1 MQTANY
7 ENIIQNKVFD
17 SVQNAD
23 IAHLKYIAYTGQF
36 ELVHSLIRNASDQF
50 RSTIKDNEVFSQAIC
65 GSIKRINEL
74 KSVHNYELLKSEKQ
88 FLIELLVQF
97 RSCCERTGIFPREYY
112 ESVIQSGEIFIQ
124 LNDLS
129 KAYEILNDI
138 LHPGVN
144 KFPNLRVDVIS
155 KLALI
160 LSRRG
165 NIEKSGEFLKK
176 MIYHPYFITDRNQI
190 PEIFDSF
197 SKTVLQQGDLK
208 LYKSLLFTG
217 LKYFYTNSHSRRRL
231 FDQILKTY
239 RNIFKLLTSNEVT
252 KFNKATVF
260 IHWCYY
266 KIPDF
271 RKIKLHFINRI
282 FDKVLLAS
290 FYILNYL
297 IRRNPITLVNN
308 FQQNTLRL
316 KNFDTNSEDIANKY
330 TGTKKRI
337 LITRAM
343 GGIGDLLMMTP
354 GIHALKVKHPN
365 KEINL
370 AIPRRYFPI
379 FENNPD
385 VKLVNIEEDFFVHST
400 YNKWYNFTDCPAA
413 RVESRTAPKVKKN
426 RIEIFAKELGVRGFR
441 LLRMYKRPRIFLTD
455 KEQGFANEFWTKR
468 ELLHKKV
475 IGIQLHSDE
484 SYRDYPHMQSLVEK
498 LSKSYTVLIFD
509 ANPINGFDFE
519 NVIKVHS
526 LSLRKI
532 FSLIQKCDAI
542 VAPDSSFVH
551 IAAAFNVPTVAV
563 FGPIDGKIRTKDY
576 PYCVYVDVSKEL
588 KCLPC
593 WRNRNI
599 PCQLTGLRNS
609 ICMESISVN
618 KILSELKQIVN

>member
-36 ELVHSLIRNASDQF
+36 ELVHALIRNASDQF

-97 RSCCERTGIFPREYY
+97 RSFCERTGIFSREYY
-112 ESVIQSGEIFIQ
+112 ESVIQSGEILIQ
-124 LNDLS
+124 INDLS

-155 KLALI
+155 KLSLI

-217 LKYFYTNSHSRRRL
+217 LKYFYTNSHPRRRL
-231 FDQILKTY
+231 FDQIIRTY

-252 KFNKATVF
+252 NFNKITVF

-308 FQQNTLRL
+308 FQQSTLRL
-316 KNFDTNSEDIANKY
+316 KNFETNSEDITNKF
-330 TGTKKRI
+330 TRTNKRI

-400 YNKWYNFTDCPAA
+400 FNKWHNFTDCPAA

-426 RIEIFAKELGVRGFR
+426 RIEIFAKELGVRGIR
-441 LLRMYKRPRIFLTD
+441 LLRMYKRPRIFLSD
-455 KEQGFANEFWTKR
+455 KEQKFANEFWAKR

-475 IGIQLHSDE
+475 VGVQLHSDE

-498 LSKSYTVLIFD
+498 LSDSYTVIVFD

-551 IAAAFNVPTVAV
+551 IAAAFNVPTIAV
-563 FGPIDGKIRTKDY
+563 FGPIDGKLRTKDY
-576 PYCVYVDVSKEL
+576 PNCRFVDVSEEL

-618 KILSELKQIVN
+618 KIISELKQIVN